1 MENLE
6 KMIKEKGIIFGMQ
19 EKKKKKKN
27 KKRQD
32 MN

>member
-19 EKKKKKKN
+19 EKKPDKKN